1 MFPSSSAHRNRSLQH
16 RRILQDLLVVQAPPE
31 HLQLCCTPMCNLPPS
46 ACSLRSAAC
55 WRKLSFSELL
65 PQPSSVPPLPLCEL
79 SPPARGGS
87 GSGAETLWA
96 HMHSSC
102 SCVPHRWVCVGWWWW
117 WWAVCCGSPQPQGCS
132 QPCGPGAPSP
142 SRCGCAAALPSLP
155 SAAPAEGEDRG
166 WDVPRDKGNILGPLI
181 P

>member
-117 WWAVCCGSPQPQGCS
+117 CAA
-132 QPCGPGAPSP
+132 GAPSP
-142 SRCGCAAALPSLP
+142 RDAHSHAGLALLLPLAADALLLCPLCPPLLLQRERTVAGTSQGTKGT
-155 SAAPAEGEDRG
+155 S
-166 WDVPRDKGNILGPLI
+166 WDP
-181 P
+181 